1 MASAIAQTIQ
11 SVQYVKKC
19 HVMEES
25 GHIAQ
30 VFVEAQLPAGTDEER
45 TRSIKSIV
53 RSIIGAVAMHHN
65 VQLDYRK
72 IKVVEYKP
80 SDESM
85 LALHPRIQIGA
96 AFARRAPQ
104 QETVVEL
111 HLLGRTVVGTWPST
125 DNPAQDTFYAC
136 TNALASLGFTGF
148 ELIYLEILHNDFAN
162 EKIVLLKVKYTHVHG
177 QADLLLGVAE
187 VKEDLPLAVVK
198 AFLDAIN
205 RRIGLPTRTEPSLT

>member
-80 SDESM
+80 SDDSM
-85 LALHPRIQIGA
+85 LALHPRIKWSRIRPAGSPA
-96 AFARRAPQ
+96 GNGGGTAPFRTYSRGNLAKYRQ
-104 QETVVEL
+104 SSSGYLLCL
-111 HLLGRTVVGTWPST
+111 H
-125 DNPAQDTFYAC
+125 
-136 TNALASLGFTGF
+136 
-148 ELIYLEILHNDFAN
+148 
-162 EKIVLLKVKYTHVHG
+162 
-177 QADLLLGVAE
+177 
-187 VKEDLPLAVVK
+187 
-198 AFLDAIN
+198 
-205 RRIGLPTRTEPSLT
+205 

>member
-1 MASAIAQTIQ
+1 MWAANLKKGVDIFVDLNKPLFSAIAARLPAFSLPGSLFACNRKNAVVSKHLNKLIVRSCLRRRTHGICYSTNHQ

-30 VFVEAQLPAGTDEER
+30 VFVEAQLPREL
-45 TRSIKSIV
+45 TRSV
-53 RSIIGAVAMHHN
+53 PARSRHRAFDYRAVAMHHN

-80 SDESM
+80 SDDSM
-85 LALHPRIQIGA
+85 LALHPRINGA
-96 AFARRAPQ
+96 AFARRAPSRKWWWNC
-104 QETVVEL
+104 TF
-111 HLLGRTVVGTWPST
+111 RTYSRGTWPST

-148 ELIYLEILHNDFAN
+148 ELIISRFS
-162 EKIVLLKVKYTHVHG
+162 
-177 QADLLLGVAE
+177 Q
-187 VKEDLPLAVVK
+187 
-198 AFLDAIN
+198 
-205 RRIGLPTRTEPSLT
+205 

>member
-1 MASAIAQTIQ
+1 M
-11 SVQYVKKC
+11 
-19 HVMEES
+19 
-25 GHIAQ
+25 
-30 VFVEAQLPAGTDEER
+30 
-45 TRSIKSIV
+45 
-53 RSIIGAVAMHHN
+53 
-65 VQLDYRK
+65 
-72 IKVVEYKP
+72 
-80 SDESM
+80 
-85 LALHPRIQIGA
+85 
-96 AFARRAPQ
+96 
-104 QETVVEL
+104 
-111 HLLGRTVVGTWPST
+111 GTWPST

-205 RRIGLPTRTEPSLT
+205 RRIGLLPELNRALPNRRRSTAKKRGRYNITYRFLVGGCLVGGCCKRTC